1 MAHDV
6 HPRRLSPPA
15 FSSPLI
21 GLTTYV
27 ESIDRGEWVAQ
38 RTALLPHDY
47 VRAVEACGALPVLVP
62 PRAEL
67 TPRLAEELVS
77 RLDGLIITGGA
88 DVAPRRYGQRPHPAT
103 QPPRPDRDH
112 SELLLTRAARAA
124 RLPLLGICRGMQ
136 IMAVEAGGVLEQH
149 VPDRVG
155 HGAHALGPGTFGRHP
170 IRLVPD
176 TRLATILRGGHGPDD
191 DVVQGHCAHHQS
203 VSAHPGYRPAAFA
216 ADGTLEA
223 MEAEPSGPPDASGAP
238 GAPGETGE
246 PAPFALAVQWHPE
259 NGDDVRLFAALAA
272 AARERMRAPGA

>member
-6 HPRRLSPPA
+6 HPRRLSPPDC
-15 FSSPLI
+15 SPLI

-27 ESIDRGEWVAQ
+27 EAIDRGEWVAQ

-62 PRAEL
+62 PRADL
-67 TPRLAEELVS
+67 TPRLAEELVG

-88 DVAPRRYGQRPHPAT
+88 DVAPGRYGRRPHPAT

-124 RLPLLGICRGMQ
+124 QLPLLGICRGMQ

-155 HGAHALGPGTFGRHP
+155 HGAHAPGSGTFGRHQ
-170 IRLVPD
+170 IRVVAD
-176 TRLATILRGGHGPDD
+176 TRLAAVLGGGHSPHG
-191 DVVQGHCAHHQS
+191 DVVEGHCAHHQS
-203 VSAHPGYRPAAFA
+203 VLAHPGYRPAAFA

-223 MEAEPSGPPDASGAP
+223 MEADTSGPPGA
-238 GAPGETGE
+238 GGE
-246 PAPFALAVQWHPE
+246 PAQFALAVQWHPE
-259 NGDDVRLFAALAA
+259 NGADARLFAALVA
-272 AARERMRAPGA
+272 AARDRMRASGA